1 MQKTRCGWLNT
12 DPLYIDYHDQEWGVP
27 SHDERHL
34 FEMLCLEGQ
43 QAGLSWITILKKR
56 DGYRDAFF
64 NFDPKKIVQL
74 SDEDIELLL
83 LNPQIVR
90 NRLKVNAIILN
101 AQALLNMREQGEN
114 FVDFLW
120 SFAPKD
126 PCAVRFEDYQFY
138 PTQTPHSEQLSKALK
153 KKGFRFVGA
162 TTCYA
167 FMQAVGMVDD
177 HSMHCF
183 CANK

>member
-1 MQKTRCGWLNT
+1 MEKTRCGWVST
-12 DPLYIDYHDQEWGVP
+12 DPLYIDYHDHEWGVP
-27 SHDERHL
+27 SHDEQHL

-56 DGYRDAFF
+56 AGYREAFF
-64 NFDPKKIVQL
+64 NFNPEKIVQL
-74 SDEDIELLL
+74 NDEAIERLL

-90 NRLKVNAIILN
+90 HRLKINAIILN
-101 AQALLNMREQGEN
+101 AQALLTMRKNSDN

-120 SFAPKD
+120 SFAPEN
-126 PCAVRFEDYQFY
+126 PCAMRHEDYLSY
-138 PTQTPHSEQLSKALK
+138 PTQTPQSEQLSKALK
-153 KKGFRFVGA
+153 EKGFRFVGA